1 MGGLAADPQTLCP
14 AQSFTGPGIKI
25 LALACFIDVLVQG
38 QTIEEAA
45 GI

>member
-1 MGGLAADPQTLCP
+1 MGGLTADPQTLCP

-38 QTIEEAA
+38 QTNK
-45 GI
+45 